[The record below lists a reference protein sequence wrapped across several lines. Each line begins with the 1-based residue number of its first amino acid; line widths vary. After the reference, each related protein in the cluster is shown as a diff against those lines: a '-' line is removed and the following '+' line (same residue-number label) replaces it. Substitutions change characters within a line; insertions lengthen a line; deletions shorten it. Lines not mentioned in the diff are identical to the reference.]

1 MRLWLHPVH
10 ASKKKKQKGRG
21 GEYVEPVAWRP
32 TTETWSESQQS
43 HQFSLDKLVR
53 RAIHGLELS
62 TDPVHHIELD
72 WLIKTAFACPLLMHA
87 DASFNVTVGSR
98 HLSVSPTR
106 TSKQALL
113 TQLPLASSDIMW
125 AACLSANSD
134 DSGQGAASAQ
144 YILAILPTGRSPEL
158 DQRKCFEK
166 AWLVCVGGCTGAAFR
181 DLLSELGLRGAIR
194 WDLHDNYELDEATRP
209 PGVVSAGRGFQAVA
223 RSLIPPRSSASSE
236 ESADGNIEL
245 QLMKETG
252 AKGNRWRTRETPG
265 PSPSSEGSVSF
276 GIKRVVQAP
285 KQVKLCEQVRR
296 EISFLAQFRGHPN
309 ITNFIGA
316 FCYSEDLEVKHSE
329 GAASSSSAS
338 GICPGAKVWSIITE
352 LYPKGDL
359 HDYIWDRGALG
370 KAEGLQLFCGIA
382 SALAHLHAHQ
392 VMHRDVKADNILI
405 TEQGGAVLADFGLA
419 AHIDDE
425 VAMQEHK
432 GTPGYAAPE
441 VVCAQSYGLKAD
453 VFSAGVVFYFVFSG
467 QLPFPG
473 PGTHCNCNK
482 APEPKCILTPA
493 SMVCQETCLGCFMA
507 CFRKTHNTALQADRQ
522 KTWLPEIVHRKEPQ
536 GGLPMFGTAVVRNA
550 DTRVLSGLLSGGSQS
565 VEMWSHSVEPR
576 MKASEEKED
585 EKWNPLE
592 PDKTFTPQSGDK
604 VTPQETDKARQLWWS
619 QSAEQI
625 ASVGGSM
632 LLAPQ
637 AQQSDLQQG
646 ASFSKM
652 SVTLPLSPMQCKTAM
667 CYGIA
672 QETVIWLAD
681 GNGRHA
687 STSEGH
693 ELHNCNV
700 FYHEHRPEKLT
711 ERDFIDFIC
720 SVYEGREAELDEAL
734 RQKYGTG
741 LRLPSGAPPQLAQAA
756 LSAAAL
762 AQAADLASRQR
773 AAAAVASAP
782 LGLGVAGFQAP
793 MLEPAYA
800 GLQEA
805 WLAQAAASA
814 PAAAA
819 AAAAASAATAAA
831 SAAAVARA
839 QAAQKS
845 AQLAEQR
852 AMQWMH
858 QNAAELYPA
867 LPFLPFPVAGALHDD
882 TVKDYSEG
890 PDFSWIDQ
898 IVGGEEAS
906 EEVQKRR
913 EAQAASPDRRM
924 VRVR

>member
-43 HQFSLDKLVR
+43 PQFSLDKLVR

-473 PGTHCNCNK
+473 PGT
-482 APEPKCILTPA
+482 
-493 SMVCQETCLGCFMA
+493 
-507 CFRKTHNTALQADRQ
+507 ALQLQQSTRAKVHIDSSFDGVSGDMLGLLHGMLSKDPQHRASSGRLLFCCLEISAPDARDKEFPSLFPHVALHANESEHPAQPKDRQ

-604 VTPQETDKARQLWWS
+604 VTPQETDKVP
-619 QSAEQI
+619 EQQRRRAHGCI
-625 ASVGGSM
+625 FHPVHGVQQEANQPEPLGS
-632 LLAPQ
+632 
-637 AQQSDLQQG
+637 G
-646 ASFSKM
+646 
-652 SVTLPLSPMQCKTAM
+652 
-667 CYGIA
+667 
-672 QETVIWLAD
+672 
-681 GNGRHA
+681 
-687 STSEGH
+687 
-693 ELHNCNV
+693 
-700 FYHEHRPEKLT
+700 
-711 ERDFIDFIC
+711 
-720 SVYEGREAELDEAL
+720 
-734 RQKYGTG
+734 
-741 LRLPSGAPPQLAQAA
+741 QAA
-756 LSAAAL
+756 LVEPERRANRFRRWVNAFSSA
-762 AQAADLASRQR
+762 S
-773 AAAAVASAP
+773 S
-782 LGLGVAGFQAP
+782 
-793 MLEPAYA
+793 
-800 GLQEA
+800 
-805 WLAQAAASA
+805 
-814 PAAAA
+814 
-819 AAAAASAATAAA
+819 T
-831 SAAAVARA
+831 
-839 QAAQKS
+839 K
-845 AQLAEQR
+845 
-852 AMQWMH
+852 
-858 QNAAELYPA
+858 
-867 LPFLPFPVAGALHDD
+867 
-882 TVKDYSEG
+882 
-890 PDFSWIDQ
+890 
-898 IVGGEEAS
+898 
-906 EEVQKRR
+906 
-913 EAQAASPDRRM
+913 
-924 VRVR
+924 

>member
-43 HQFSLDKLVR
+43 PQFSLDKLVR

-62 TDPVHHIELD
+62 TDPVHHLELD

-134 DSGQGAASAQ
+134 DSCQGAASAQ

-181 DLLSELGLRGAIR
+181 HLLSELGLRGAIR

-223 RSLIPPRSSASSE
+223 RCLIPPRSSASSE

-245 QLMKETG
+245 QLMKEKG

-265 PSPSSEGSVSF
+265 PSPSSEGSFSF

-425 VAMQEHK
+425 VAMQKHI

-473 PGTHCNCNK
+473 PGT
-482 APEPKCILTPA
+482 
-493 SMVCQETCLGCFMA
+493 
-507 CFRKTHNTALQADRQ
+507 ALQLQQSARAKVHIDSSFDGVSGDMLGLLHGMLSKDPQHRPSSGRLLFCCLEISAPDTRDKEFPSLFPHLALHANESEHPAQPNDRQ
-522 KTWLPEIVHRKEPQ
+522 KTWLSEIVHRKEPQ
-536 GGLPMFGTAVVRNA
+536 GGLPMFGTGVVRNA
-550 DTRVLSGLLSGGSQS
+550 DTRVLSGLLPGGSQS
-565 VEMWSHSVEPR
+565 VEIWSHSLESR

-585 EKWNPLE
+585 EKWNPSE

-604 VTPQETDKARQLWWS
+604 VTPQESDKVVERQRRRS
-619 QSAEQI
+619 HGCI
-625 ASVGGSM
+625 FPG
-632 LLAPQ
+632 
-637 AQQSDLQQG
+637 LQQE
-646 ASFSKM
+646 ANQPE
-652 SVTLPLSPMQCKTAM
+652 PLR
-667 CYGIA
+667 G
-672 QETVIWLAD
+672 
-681 GNGRHA
+681 G
-687 STSEGH
+687 
-693 ELHNCNV
+693 
-700 FYHEHRPEKLT
+700 
-711 ERDFIDFIC
+711 
-720 SVYEGREAELDEAL
+720 
-734 RQKYGTG
+734 
-741 LRLPSGAPPQLAQAA
+741 QAA
-756 LSAAAL
+756 LVEPERRANRFRRWVNAFSSA
-762 AQAADLASRQR
+762 S
-773 AAAAVASAP
+773 S
-782 LGLGVAGFQAP
+782 
-793 MLEPAYA
+793 
-800 GLQEA
+800 
-805 WLAQAAASA
+805 
-814 PAAAA
+814 
-819 AAAAASAATAAA
+819 T
-831 SAAAVARA
+831 
-839 QAAQKS
+839 K
-845 AQLAEQR
+845 
-852 AMQWMH
+852 
-858 QNAAELYPA
+858 
-867 LPFLPFPVAGALHDD
+867 
-882 TVKDYSEG
+882 
-890 PDFSWIDQ
+890 
-898 IVGGEEAS
+898 
-906 EEVQKRR
+906 
-913 EAQAASPDRRM
+913 
-924 VRVR
+924 